1 VLCLRAVTVI
11 NVVCIQAHSLIERIH
26 DVDLLSLDAKSVA
39 EVRQFFSYWL
49 LQVYAMNVCSS
60 YVSK

>member
-1 VLCLRAVTVI
+1 MLCLRAVTVI

-39 EVRQFFSYWL
+39 EVRQFFFL
-49 LQVYAMNVCSS
+49 LAITSVCNECLF
-60 YVSK
+60 VLCK